1 MPRAAGIVDSPSG
14 SAYGAVSGW
23 TTLLQLVRVPA
34 ENDEPNAAV

>member
-1 MPRAAGIVDSPSG
+1 MPRTAGTVDGAVG

-34 ENDEPNAAV
+34 ENDELIAAV